1 MSCFLFCLL
10 RARNILLSWRG
21 YVLFQNVAAGAG
33 GWLAAVCWSCA
44 ALCSVSKYLHSSFKI
59 KCYNDFAQDGLRCN
73 DFKIFN
79 FK

>member
-33 GWLAAVCWSCA
+33 AGGEPLGAGA
-44 ALCSVSKYLHSSFKI
+44 ALLFVVYLNISTALS
-59 KCYNDFAQDGLRCN
+59 R
-73 DFKIFN
+73 
-79 FK
+79 

>member
-10 RARNILLSWRG
+10 RASNILLSWRG
-21 YVLFQNVAAGAG
+21 YVLFQNVAAAAG
-33 GWLAAVCWSCA
+33 GLLGA